1 MGLFGL
7 FNKKKK
13 EALSNKREPETRLL
27 GFVLLSDNSWSKE
40 QFFEDFKKEWGIELT
55 EGADAAEEEKDK
67 ESNMQTFAAFH
78 DGMMLFGGLVDAPV
92 PEGEAER
99 FAQANYLWKSAVE
112 ETKKHTAHIML
123 GIMGEGPILKK
134 ADLFIKAASTALK
147 QNCVIGFYNNGVV
160 YQPEMYCDCANSI
173 KENVIPILNLL
184 WFGIYSDEKKAGIY
198 TYGMRQYGWEELEV
212 YVPRDKVDLNEIR
225 DFVVDVVAFVLQHN
239 EVLKDGETIG
249 FTAEQKL
256 PISIG
261 KAIALDGNSVKIDLQ
276 K

>member
-1 MGLFGL
+1 
-7 FNKKKK
+7 
-13 EALSNKREPETRLL
+13 
-27 GFVLLSDNSWSKE
+27 
-40 QFFEDFKKEWGIELT
+40 
-55 EGADAAEEEKDK
+55 
-67 ESNMQTFAAFH
+67 MQTFAAFH

-134 ADLFIKAASTALK
+134 ADFFIKAATAAMK
-147 QNCVIGFYNNGVV
+147 QKCVLGFYNNGVV

-184 WFGIYSDEKKAGIY
+184 WFGIYSDEEKAGIY

-212 YVPRDKVDLNEIR
+212 YVPRDKADLNEIR
-225 DFVVDVVAFVLQHN
+225 DFVVDVAAFVLQNN
-239 EVLKDGETIG
+239 EVLKHGETIG
-249 FTAEQKL
+249 FSAEQKL
-256 PISIG
+256 PITID

>member
-13 EALSNKREPETRLL
+13 EALSNKLDAESKLL
-27 GFVLLSDNSWSKE
+27 GFILLSEDSWDE
-40 QFFEDFKKEWGIELT
+40 QQFYADFKSEWGIDLAPV
-55 EGADAAEEEKDK
+55 EGDEDDPNSKMKTLAVCY
-67 ESNMQTFAAFH
+67 
-78 DGMMLFGGLVDAPV
+78 DGMMFFAGTVPTPV
-92 PEGEAER
+92 PGDEVEH
-99 FAQANYLWKSAVE
+99 FAKANYSWKEAVE
-112 ETKKHTAHIML
+112 VTKKHTAHIMMTV
-123 GIMGEGPILKK
+123 MGEGPILKK
-134 ADLFIKAASTALK
+134 ADFFIKAATAAMK
-147 QNCVIGFYNNGVV
+147 QKCVLGFYNNGVV
-160 YQPEMYCDCANSI
+160 YQPEMYCECANAI
-173 KENVIPILNLL
+173 KDNVIPILNLM
-184 WFGIYSDEKKAGIY
+184 WFGIYSDEEKAGIY
-198 TYGMRQYGWEELEV
+198 TYGMRQYGWEEFEI

-225 DFVVDVVAFVLQHN
+225 NFVVDVVAFVLQNN